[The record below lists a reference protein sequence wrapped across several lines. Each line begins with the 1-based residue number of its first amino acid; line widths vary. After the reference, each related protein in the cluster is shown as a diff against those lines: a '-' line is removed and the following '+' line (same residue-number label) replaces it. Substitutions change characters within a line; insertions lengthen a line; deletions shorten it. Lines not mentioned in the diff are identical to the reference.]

1 MNARGHR
8 TNGADMPT
16 LLFLPQAPTLA
27 APQGAPPAPTTR
39 EWVDAR
45 YESLVAAWKAV
56 NPPPGVA
63 GFIYP

>member
-1 MNARGHR
+1 
-8 TNGADMPT
+8 MPT